1 MLKGYKLLIFLFVF
15 LLFGLSIGLPAYSQE
30 KAPVYV
36 IEVDGIINPA
46 TSKFITESIDQA
58 VEKGAQCLI
67 IQLDTPGGL
76 MESMRLIIKKIMTS
90 AIPVIVYV
98 SPSGG
103 RAASAGVFITMAA
116 HIAVMAPGTH
126 IGAAHPVSL
135 GEGKESK
142 TMGEKIVNDTVSYIK
157 TIAKTRGR
165 NVDWGEKAVRK
176 SVSITEEE
184 AVKLNVV
191 DFISPDIQD
200 LLSKIDGK
208 VIKFDGVTR
217 TLLTKGVKPRSLEM
231 SWRYRFLDII
241 SNPSIAYILLMLG
254 IYGIFFE
261 LSNPGAILPGVVGG
275 IFLILAFYALQMLPI
290 NFAGLALILFAMIL
304 FIAEIKVVSHGLL
317 AVAGVISL
325 FLGSLMLID
334 SPTEYM
340 RISLSVII
348 PAVLVSAA
356 FFIFAVTKA
365 ISARLTKPTT
375 GKEGIIGETG
385 TVVVSLA
392 PEGKV
397 SIHGEYWNAM
407 ADQPVEKGEKV
418 QVIGATNLILKVK
431 KIE

>member
-1 MLKGYKLLIFLFVF
+1 MKRNLIYLFVLFVTISLLISV
-15 LLFGLSIGLPAYSQE
+15 GMIGHAQD
-30 KAPVYV
+30 KAPVYA
-36 IEVDGIINPA
+36 IEVDGIINPVSA
-46 TSKFITESIDQA
+46 KFIIESIDQA
-58 VEKGAQCLI
+58 TENGAQCLI
-67 IQLDTPGGL
+67 VQLDTPGGL
-76 MESMRLIIKKIMTS
+76 MESMRIIVKKILT
-90 AIPVIVYV
+90 ANIPIIVYV
-98 SPSGG
+98 GPQGA
-103 RAASAGVFITMAA
+103 RAASAGVFITMSA
-116 HIAVMAPGTH
+116 HIAVMAPSTH

-191 DFISPDIQD
+191 DFISPNIQE

-208 VIKFDGVTR
+208 VVKFDGVTR
-217 TLLTKGVKPRSLEM
+217 TLLTKGVQPRSLQM

-275 IFLILAFYALQMLPI
+275 IFLILAFYALHMLPI
-290 NFAGLALILFAMIL
+290 NFAGLALILFAILL

-325 FLGSLMLID
+325 LLGSLMLID
-334 SPTEYM
+334 TPTDYM

-348 PAVLVSAA
+348 PAVLVSAV
-356 FFIFAVTKA
+356 FFIFAVTMA
-365 ISARLTKPTT
+365 IRARLSKPTT
-375 GKEGIIGETG
+375 GMEGLIGEIGIAT
-385 TVVVSLA
+385 TSIA

-397 SIHGEYWNAM
+397 SIHGEFWNVIS
-407 ADQPVEKGEKV
+407 DQNIERGEKV
-418 QVIGATNLILKVK
+418 QVFGVANLKLKVK

>member
-1 MLKGYKLLIFLFVF
+1 MKNYSLNILKVLAIISLLVLV
-15 LLFGLSIGLPAYSQE
+15 GTPAHSQE
-30 KAPVYV
+30 KAPIFA

-46 TSKFITESIDQA
+46 TAKFIIQSIDQA
-58 VEKGAQCLI
+58 TENGAQCLI

-76 MESMRLIIKKIMTS
+76 MESMRIIVKKILTS
-90 AIPVIVYV
+90 SIPVIVYV
-98 SPSGG
+98 SPSGA

-142 TMGEKIVNDTVSYIK
+142 TMSEKIVNDTVSYIK
-157 TIAKTRGR
+157 TIAKTRGK
-165 NVDWGEKAVRK
+165 NIDWGEKAVRK

-217 TLLTKGVKPRSLEM
+217 TLITKGIQPRSLQM
-231 SWRYRFLDII
+231 SWRYRLLDII

-261 LSNPGAILPGVVGG
+261 LSNQGAILPGVVGG

-290 NFAGLALILFAMIL
+290 SFAGLALILFAIIL

-317 AVAGVISL
+317 SVGGVISL
-325 FLGSLMLID
+325 FLGSMMLIEN
-334 SPTEYM
+334 PTEYM

-348 PAVLVSAA
+348 PAVLVSAG
-356 FFIFAVTKA
+356 FFIFAVTMA
-365 ISARLTKPTT
+365 IRARLSKPTT
-375 GKEGIIGETG
+375 GMEGLIGERG
-385 TVVVSLA
+385 TATTNIS

-397 SIHGEYWNAM
+397 FIHGEFWDVIS
-407 ADQPVEKGEKV
+407 DQNIDKDEKV
-418 QVIGATNLILKVK
+418 EVLGVVNLKLKVK

>member
-1 MLKGYKLLIFLFVF
+1 MKRFYLFILLAFILFST
-15 LLFGLSIGLPAYSQE
+15 GHSIHAQE
-30 KAPVYV
+30 KAPVLV

-58 VEKGAQCLI
+58 IEKGAQCLI

-76 MESMRLIIKKIMTS
+76 MESMRLIVKKILTS
-90 AIPVIVYV
+90 TIPIIVYV

-142 TMGEKIVNDTVSYIK
+142 TMSEKIVNDTVSYIK

-165 NVDWGEKAVRK
+165 NMDWGEKAVRK

-184 AVKLNVV
+184 ALKLNVIDLV
-191 DFISPDIQD
+191 SPDLQD
-200 LLSKIDGK
+200 LLAKIDGR

-261 LSNPGAILPGVVGG
+261 LSNPGSILPGVVGG

-290 NFAGLALILFAMIL
+290 SFAGLALILFAIIL

-317 AVAGVISL
+317 SVAGVISL
-325 FLGSLMLID
+325 FLGSLMLIE
-334 SPTEYM
+334 SPTDYM

-348 PAVLVSAA
+348 PAVGVSAA
-356 FFIFAVTKA
+356 FFVFAVTKA
-365 ISARLTKPTT
+365 IKARLAKPTT
-375 GKEGIIGETG
+375 GKEGIIGEIG
-385 TVVVSLA
+385 TVVTALA

-397 SIHGEYWNAM
+397 AIHGEFWKAESE
-407 ADQPVEKGEKV
+407 QPIGEGEKV
-418 QVIGATNLILKVK
+418 QVIGVNNLVLKVK
-431 KIE
+431 KI